1 MPICLRATKSFPTL
15 ELAGWASSYK
25 VRDLDTGEIV
35 ALKMLKPGM
44 ASAQAMQ
51 ENLRKEVCLARK
63 VTHKN
68 VCRIYEFNRSDGAAC
83 ISMEFVEGESLLSKL
98 RSAGA
103 LPQNEALDIARQIC
117 AGLREA
123 HVQGIV
129 HRDLKPANIMV
140 DRSGTVKIMDFGI
153 ARLTEEDGQMTG
165 TIAGTPAYMAPEQL
179 ELKAMGPQTDIY
191 ALGLLL
197 YEMVTGAPAFE
208 GDTPI
213 STALKQ
219 IRELPKRPSEIVPA
233 IPARTEAIILKCLR
247 KDPARRYQSVDELDA
262 ALGDEISASNT
273 APRLAAVS
281 AAIEEQLTRL
291 AQNQSVR
298 AGVRHL
304 RATAPVF
311 RSLAQECR
319 KSCVYAS
326 GIVGERAGKAAEF
339 LRQQDWRAAT
349 KTRTG
354 QAVAVLLG
362 GVVVLGLAAGRK
374 SHANGEFAAAQMAA
388 PPAQNSVRSGNN
400 ATSAAAVT
408 FQGPDLAFGE
418 APPPAP
424 GSISTHDIDLTHG
437 SSVASAPA
445 PAKVAVKTPAG
456 RAAAPAPAR
465 KSGAV
470 HGNARASLGSA
481 LKPVEAASAK
491 PLAPS
496 GRGDSEK
503 IGEAQADPV
512 APAITAEAPSA
523 TPKLVDPAQQQK
535 ASQTAMY
542 LEVGS
547 FKDGNWAQHAVEKLS
562 SLGFHAIS
570 VHQTKLWMQSF
581 HVQVGPYADLKDVE
595 AAQKGLAAQ
604 GFKAHLVK

>member
-1 MPICLRATKSFPTL
+1 MGIV
-15 ELAGWASSYK
+15 YK

-35 ALKMLKPGM
+35 ALKMIKPGL

-83 ISMEFVEGESLLSKL
+83 ISMELVEGESLLSKL
-98 RSAGA
+98 RSGGA
-103 LPQNEALDIARQIC
+103 LPLNEALDLARQIC

-123 HVQGIV
+123 HEQGIV

-262 ALGDEISASNT
+262 VLGDEISASNT

-281 AAIEEQLTRL
+281 AAIEQQLERL

-354 QAVAVLLG
+354 QAVAILLG
-362 GVVVLGLAAGRK
+362 GVVVFGLAAGRK
-374 SHANGEFAAAQMAA
+374 SHANGEFAAAQIAA
-388 PPAQNSVRSGNN
+388 PPAQNSNSARSGHN

-424 GSISTHDIDLTHG
+424 GSISTHDIDLAHG

-445 PAKVAVKTPAG
+445 AAKIAVKAPAG
-456 RAAAPAPAR
+456 RVAAPAPAR
-465 KSGAV
+465 KSGGAR
-470 HGNARASLGSA
+470 GNARASNGNP
-481 LKPVEAASAK
+481 LKPVAASAK

-496 GRGDSEK
+496 SRVDGEK

-535 ASQTAMY
+535 PSQTAMY

-570 VHQTKLWMQSF
+570 VHQTRLWMQSF

-604 GFKAHLVK
+604 GFKTHLVK